1 MPDDAADAGMMAPAM
16 VRGRRSLAGQGG
28 AALADRFELR
38 LLFVG

>member
-16 VRGRRSLAGQGG
+16 VRGRRSLAGQDG